1 MSEEVK
7 KGNVSPQDIIAQVK
21 EQKSFGPFNN
31 EYSKCERSSS
41 AGWVQ
46 WQNIKAE
53 NIYFHYEII
62 IGERTIDQNK
72 NTNKIYSEFHIEP
85 NNTNCLIEKI
95 GSAVKNL
102 EHISCNDQWHA
113 KKGLAIRYDDGVD
126 VIDPEAKDNLSKQ
139 MTNLYNAING
149 VICQNLIKR
158 LL

>member
-72 NTNKIYSEFHIEP
+72 NCRN
-85 NNTNCLIEKI
+85 
-95 GSAVKNL
+95 
-102 EHISCNDQWHA
+102 EHSWQYEGLKSSIKSCNRSSYKRIHDATCSHSPNTYKQ
-113 KKGLAIRYDDGVD
+113 RY
-126 VIDPEAKDNLSKQ
+126 EYRQ
-139 MTNLYNAING
+139 
-149 VICQNLIKR
+149 
-158 LL
+158 